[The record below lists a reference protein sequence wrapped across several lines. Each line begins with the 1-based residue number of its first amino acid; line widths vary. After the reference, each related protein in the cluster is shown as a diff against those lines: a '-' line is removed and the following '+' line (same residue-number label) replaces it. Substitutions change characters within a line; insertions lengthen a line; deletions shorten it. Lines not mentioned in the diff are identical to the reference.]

1 MGLLRSLVV
10 LVPVALSLSFSAVVS
25 AFTPTLSPRSSSP
38 SNSIPTTTSLYGSA
52 EIQFIRGLEE
62 KVIPDIKLTRARD
75 GSSGT
80 ATFKFSNPN
89 VFDASTTSSGDVTGM
104 FLVDEEGEM
113 GTTSVNASFVNG
125 KPQSIESVLMLKS
138 PEEWDRFMR
147 FMERYGEAN
156 GLGFTKSWNPPRS
169 VSQLLGGAECWVSV
183 TFLNRVVYL
192 ISFHHCR

>member
-156 GLGFTKSWNPPRS
+156 GLGFTKS
-169 VSQLLGGAECWVSV
+169 
-183 TFLNRVVYL
+183 
-192 ISFHHCR
+192 

>member
-1 MGLLRSLVV
+1 MAPLRSLIV
-10 LVPVALSLSFSAVVS
+10 LVPIALSLSSFAVVG
-25 AFTPTLSPRSSSP
+25 AFSPASTKTSILRSSRSSS
-38 SNSIPTTTSLYGSA
+38 SPTTTSSTSLNASA

-80 ATFKFSNPN
+80 ATFRFSNPN

-138 PEEWDRFMR
+138 PAEWDRFMR

-156 GLGFTKSWNPPRS
+156 GLGFTKA
-169 VSQLLGGAECWVSV
+169 G
-183 TFLNRVVYL
+183 
-192 ISFHHCR
+192 